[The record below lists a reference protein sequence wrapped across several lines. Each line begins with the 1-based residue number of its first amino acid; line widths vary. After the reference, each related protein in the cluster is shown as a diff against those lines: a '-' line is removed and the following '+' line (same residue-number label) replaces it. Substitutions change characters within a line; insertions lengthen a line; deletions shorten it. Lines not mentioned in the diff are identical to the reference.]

1 MNPVEQTSAHNFRP
15 YAPFEI
21 LVINPDRFLK
31 LRGMVQ
37 KMRRW
42 NAKFY
47 DRNSGHVCEA
57 CIFGKHRECTACGCL
72 CRGEFRPGVQL
83 TPHITS
89 TPGFMGTGPSAS

>member
-1 MNPVEQTSAHNFRP
+1 MNPVEQTSAQNFVP

-31 LRGMVQ
+31 MRGMIR

-47 DRNSGHVCEA
+47 DRTSGHVCEA
-57 CIFGKHRECTACGCL
+57 CIFGKHRECSRCGCL
-72 CRGEFRPGVQL
+72 CAGEFRPA
-83 TPHITS
+83 
-89 TPGFMGTGPSAS
+89 ASQSH